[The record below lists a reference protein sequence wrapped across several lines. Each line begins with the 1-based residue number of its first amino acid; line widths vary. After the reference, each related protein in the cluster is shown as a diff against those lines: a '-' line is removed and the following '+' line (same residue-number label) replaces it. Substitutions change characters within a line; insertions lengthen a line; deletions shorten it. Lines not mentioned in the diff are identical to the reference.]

1 MGDAQA
7 ADPSCSP
14 RHEYALLCHIPSRNS
29 KPGLFYPTTSVHF
42 PRQQLH
48 WRMGGGVTE
57 GIAHTLSSCCFL
69 LDFSLPCSL
78 FHSNKWISPLVP
90 CKASPP
96 ILRPLEISSFAI
108 STHQGG
114 AANRTSS
121 LSGKRVHL
129 LEPTDPLRD
138 SDSRPSLHLPSTSS
152 HVPTTSPLLLSLS
165 CLACTARP
173 SLFHPRGLCQL
184 CM

>member
-1 MGDAQA
+1 MLRQLTPPVPHAMSTPCFATHQA
-7 ADPSCSP
+7 GTQSRVSFTP
-14 RHEYALLCHIPSRNS
+14 RPVCISQGSNFT
-29 KPGLFYPTTSVHF
+29 GG
-42 PRQQLH
+42 
-48 WRMGGGVTE
+48 WGGGVTE

-121 LSGKRVHL
+121 LSGKRVHH